1 MSDNTS
7 NQSHMGAY
15 RRHILLDQVLDQIQK
30 DIWNG
35 DLTAIEELIGRLPDD
50 NLISYLPEGSYLPK
64 E

>member
-7 NQSHMGAY
+7 NQ
-15 RRHILLDQVLDQIQK
+15 RQKLLDQVLDQIQK
-30 DIWNG
+30 DILDG

-50 NLISYLPEGSYLPK
+50 TLISYLSE

>member
-1 MSDNTS
+1 MCDMTF
-7 NQSHMGAY
+7 Y

-30 DIWNG
+30 DILDG

-50 NLISYLPEGSYLPK
+50 TLISYLSE